1 MLRLEKGFSMTSR
14 ELSPSQSTWFRGVLT
29 WAFVLLITSSLGAQG
44 RFGPYTEDEIDPNKL
59 APHGSLAM
67 DEQITL
73 LHELLPKVDA
83 TAVPSGVDAYIWKLL
98 VPSDNQMTPERVEL
112 GRTLYFDTRLG
123 KDATVSCATCHD
135 VSRGF
140 TDQRTTSEGFDNQ
153 LGKRNAPASMN
164 AMFYQELFLDGR
176 VPSLEEQAA
185 LPPINPVEG
194 GFGEKAHV
202 LAAIAN
208 DPQYI
213 RMFREA
219 YGSEPNY
226 DDMIRAIAAFER
238 TLVFLQSPFDEYLA
252 GNENAI
258 SDSAKRGWVLYNG
271 KGRCMSC
278 HMLNPTSPVGTDN
291 RYHNVGVSARKQNF
305 EDLARRAL
313 TTLSESDSVEAID
326 RLALE
331 TDMSE
336 LGRFLVT
343 KDRADIGAFRTQA
356 VRNVALTAPY
366 MHDGSMR
373 TLWDVIDHYNKGG
386 EPNPFLDG
394 GIEPLGLTE
403 DEIDDL
409 VALMFA
415 MTDERFS
422 EQSQAEFEMQRE
434 IASRERPFRDEAMAS
449 GRVLPF
455 EQRVMDHKEGA
466 RQ

>member
-1 MLRLEKGFSMTSR
+1 MSTSPPRRRSAWLRVIFAVTIVLLLIPNGS
-14 ELSPSQSTWFRGVLT
+14 SPS
-29 WAFVLLITSSLGAQG
+29 AQG
-44 RFGPYTEDEIDPNKL
+44 RFGPYTEDELEPDRMS
-59 APHGSLAM
+59 PHGALGM
-67 DEQITL
+67 DAQIEMFYTL
-73 LHELLPKVDA
+73 LPDLDVTKPPA
-83 TAVPSGVDAYIWKLL
+83 GVDPFIWNHL
-98 VPSDNQMTPERVEL
+98 VPADNQMTPERVEL
-112 GRTLYFDTRLG
+112 GRKLYFDTRLG
-123 KDATVSCATCHD
+123 KDDTVSCATCHD

-140 TDQRTTSEGFDNQ
+140 TDQRPTSEGFENQ
-153 LGKRNAPASMN
+153 LGQRNAPTSMN
-164 AMFYQELFLDGR
+164 AMFYEELFLDGR
-176 VPSLEEQAA
+176 VPSLEEQAG
-185 LPPINPVEG
+185 LPPINPIEG
-194 GFGEKAHV
+194 GFGEKAEV
-202 LAAIAN
+202 TAAIAH
-208 DPQYI
+208 DPDYI

-238 TLVFLQSPFDEYLA
+238 TLVFLQSPFDRYLA
-252 GNENAI
+252 GSQDAI
-258 SDSAKRGWVLYNG
+258 SESAKRGWVLYNG

-313 TTLSESDSVEAID
+313 ATLAESDSVEAID
-326 RLALE
+326 KLALE
-331 TDMSE
+331 TEMSE

-373 TLWDVIDHYNKGG
+373 TLWDVMDHYNKGG

-403 DEIDDL
+403 NEIDDL

-415 MTDERFS
+415 MTDERFA
-422 EQSQAEFEMQRE
+422 EQSQAELEMQRA
-434 IASRERPFRDEAMAS
+434 IARKERPFRDEAMAF

-455 EQRVMDHKEGA
+455 EKRVMESTDRTGGSE
-466 RQ
+466 Q